1 MGSGTLVAAAG
12 DSGEPVVGIAGYT
25 RLRTTVRED
34 DLVEVFFGKEI
45 SANPEA
51 EILKTLLHSA
61 GIESMIRWKPPTFQ
75 SSGGVSLVVLE
86 SQREEALAFIEQA
99 QMDEGDKMSEE
110 HPTGKF
116 VTVFSSKAVDAELEA
131 DTIHSLLESA
141 DLGSVIVRENV
152 PELPTGG
159 VEVRVLPQEA
169 EEANR
174 LIEEALKAGSS
185 E

>member
-1 MGSGTLVAAAG
+1 MGTATLVGA
-12 DSGEPVVGIAGYT
+12 SWPTGEPIAGIASYT
-25 RLRTTVRED
+25 RLQATVRED
-34 DLVEVFFGKEI
+34 ELVEVFFGKEI

-61 GIESMIRWKPPTFQ
+61 GIESMIRWKPPTFR

-99 QMDEGDKMSEE
+99 QVDGGDDMSEE

-141 DLGSVIVRENV
+141 ELRSVIVRENV

-169 EEANR
+169 EEARR
-174 LIEEALKAGSS
+174 LIEAALKAGSP